1 MSPKNTQAIEEGIL
15 ALSERI
21 AELHT
26 TMEQKHDSLVA
37 VVTDLQQRV
46 SSLPSSSVTPPLS
59 VFQMVFSLLASSTPS
74 PSFHQSF
81 LSTVSFKPPK
91 LHLQSFDDT
100 NPLDCLFEADQFFQY
115 YEVSPEQ
122 RLDMIAFYI
131 QESILNCFVSGL
143 RVDIQRE
150 LIVLRSSSFSQVVSL
165 AKLLEAKLNDLRLP
179 SPSPPCIAVV
189 GLRQP
194 LLLAP
199 PPPKPTFPIRRL
211 SPTEMQE
218 PSAHGLCFN
227 YDGKFALGHR
237 LDELHGAA
245 IFTKLDLRAGY
256 HQVRVAP
263 ANIHKVEFR
272 TVDDHF
278 EFLVMPFGLSIAPSI
293 FQAVLNDHFCLF
305 LDRFVLVFFDEIFV
319 YSKDWNSYLL
329 HLREVLQVLSHHMF
343 FIKISKCSFGVSSV
357 EYLAHIISPAG
368 LSVDPSKLQAMAD
381 WPTLR
386 SISALRRFLGLTG
399 YYQPFI
405 HQYSSI
411 ASPLTDLL

>member
-37 VVTDLQQRV
+37 VVNDLQQRV
-46 SSLPSSSVTPPLS
+46 SSLPSSSATPPPS
-59 VFQMVFSLLASSTPS
+59 VFQLASSLLASSTPS
-74 PSFHQSF
+74 PSFHHSF
-81 LSTVSFKPPK
+81 PSPVSFKPPTK

-115 YEVSPEQ
+115 YEVSLEQ

-131 QESILNCFVSGL
+131 Q
-143 RVDIQRE
+143 
-150 LIVLRSSSFSQVVSL
+150 
-165 AKLLEAKLNDLRLP
+165 AKLLEAKLNDSRLP

-211 SPTEMQE
+211 SLTEMQK

-237 LDELHGAA
+237 LDELLDELHGAT

-256 HQVRVAP
+256 HQVCVAP
-263 ANIHKVEFR
+263 ADIHKVEFR

-278 EFLVMPFGLSIAPSI
+278 EFLVMSFGLSITSSI
-293 FQAVLNDHFCLF
+293 FQVVMNDHFHPF
-305 LDRFVLVFFDEIFV
+305 LDRFVLVFFDDVFV
-319 YSKDWNSYLL
+319 YIKDWNLYLL
-329 HLREVLQVLSHHMF
+329 HLREVLQVLSHHRF
-343 FIKISKCSFGVSSV
+343 FIKISKCNFGVSSV
-357 EYLAHIISPAG
+357 EYLGHIISPAG
-368 LSVDPSKLQAMAD
+368 LLVDPSKLQAMTD

-399 YYQPFI
+399 YYRRFV
-405 HQYSSI
+405 HQYSSS
-411 ASPLTDLL
+411 ASPLTDLLWGHTFF